1 KEAIMF
7 TLARHS
13 AFTPQD
19 LQKMMGFSVG
29 FDSIF
34 DRFFDMDLTRDS
46 GYPPYNIRKIN
57 EAQYVIEIALAGFSK
72 DDIEVEVTE
81 GSLTIRSKKLDEK
94 EEETSEDSYV
104 HKGIAKR
111 TFLRCWTLSDDI
123 FVKGADLK
131 DGMLVINLEKVIPE
145 EKKPRLIT
153 IGSGDVIKG

>member
-1 KEAIMF
+1 MF

-29 FDSIF
+29 FDSVF
-34 DRFFDMDLTRDS
+34 DRFFDMDTTRDS

-72 DDIEVEVTE
+72 DDIEIELTE
-81 GSLTIRSKKLDEK
+81 GNLAVRSKK
-94 EEETSEDSYV
+94 EEETNGDESFV

-111 TFLRCWTLSDDI
+111 SFLRSWTLSDDI
-123 FVKGADLK
+123 IVKGADLK
-131 DGMLVINLEKVIPE
+131 DGMLIINLEKVIPD
-145 EKKPRLIT
+145 EKKPRLIQ
-153 IGSGDVIKG
+153 IGT

>member
-1 KEAIMF
+1 MLH
-7 TLARHS
+7 LARHS

-72 DDIEVEVTE
+72 EDIEVEVTE
-81 GSLTIRSKKLDEK
+81 GNLTVRSKKLEEK
-94 EEETSEDSYV
+94 TELTSEDSYV

-111 TFLRCWTLSDDI
+111 SFLRSWTLSDDI
-123 FVKGADLK
+123 VVRGADLK
-131 DGMLVINLEKVIPE
+131 DGMLIINLEKVIPD
-145 EKKPRLIT
+145 EKRPRLIT
-153 IGSGDVIKG
+153 IGSGDVIKE

>member
-1 KEAIMF
+1 MLH
-7 TLARHS
+7 LARHS

-34 DRFFDMDLTRDS
+34 ERFFDMDTTRDS

-81 GSLTIRSKKLDEK
+81 GTLAVRSKK
-94 EEETSEDSYV
+94 EEETNGDESFV

-111 TFLRCWTLSDDI
+111 SFLRTYTLSDD
-123 FVKGADLK
+123 VVVQGADLK
-131 DGMLVINLEKVIPE
+131 DGMLIINLEKVIPD
-145 EKKPRLIT
+145 EKKPRLIQ
-153 IGSGDVIKG
+153 IGS

>member
-1 KEAIMF
+1 MLH
-7 TLARHS
+7 LARHS

-34 DRFFDMDLTRDS
+34 DRFFDMDTTRDS

-72 DDIEVEVTE
+72 DDIEVELTE
-81 GSLTIRSKKLDEK
+81 GNLAVRSKK
-94 EEETSEDSYV
+94 EEETNGDDSFV

-111 TFLRCWTLSDDI
+111 SFLRSWTLSDDI
-123 FVKGADLK
+123 IVQGADLK
-131 DGMLVINLEKVIPE
+131 DGMLIINLEKVIPD
-145 EKKPRLIT
+145 EKKPRLIQ
-153 IGSGDVIKG
+153 IGS

>member
-1 KEAIMF
+1 MF

-94 EEETSEDSYV
+94 EEDTSENSYV

-111 TFLRCWTLSDDI
+111 SFLRCWTLSDDI

>member
-1 KEAIMF
+1 MF

-29 FDSIF
+29 FDSVF

-72 DDIEVEVTE
+72 EDIEVEVTE
-81 GSLTIRSKKLDEK
+81 GNLAIRSKEEK
-94 EEETSEDSYV
+94 ETDEDESFV

-111 TFLRCWTLSDDI
+111 SFLRSFTLSDDI
-123 FVKGADLK
+123 IVKGADLK
-131 DGMLVINLEKVIPE
+131 DGMLIINLEKVIPD
-145 EKKPRLIT
+145 EKKPRLIQ
-153 IGSGDVIKG
+153 IGTSK

>member
-1 KEAIMF
+1 MF

-34 DRFFDMDLTRDS
+34 DRFFDMDTTRDS

-57 EAQYVIEIALAGFSK
+57 EVQYVIEIALAGFSK
-72 DDIEVEVTE
+72 EDIEVEVTE
-81 GSLTIRSKKLDEK
+81 GNLTIRSKEEK
-94 EEETSEDSYV
+94 ETDEDDSFV

-111 TFLRCWTLSDDI
+111 SFLRSFTLSDDI
-123 FVKGADLK
+123 IVKGADLK
-131 DGMLVINLEKVIPE
+131 DGMLIINLEKVIPD
-145 EKKPRLIT
+145 EKKPRLIQ
-153 IGSGDVIKG
+153 IGSK

>member
-1 KEAIMF
+1 MLH
-7 TLARHS
+7 LARHS

-34 DRFFDMDLTRDS
+34 DRFFDMDTTRDS

-72 DDIEVEVTE
+72 EDIEVEVTE
-81 GSLTIRSKKLDEK
+81 GNLAVRSKK
-94 EEETSEDSYV
+94 EEETNGDDSFV

-111 TFLRCWTLSDDI
+111 SFLRSWTLSDDI
-123 FVKGADLK
+123 IVQGADVK
-131 DGMLVINLEKVIPE
+131 DGMLIINLEKVIPD
-145 EKKPRLIT
+145 EKKPRLIQ
-153 IGSGDVIKG
+153 IGS

>member
-1 KEAIMF
+1 MLQ
-7 TLARHS
+7 LARHS

-34 DRFFDMDLTRDS
+34 DRFFDMDTTRDS

-72 DDIEVEVTE
+72 DDIEVELTE
-81 GSLTIRSKKLDEK
+81 GTLTVRSKKLQEQMELD
-94 EEETSEDSYV
+94 SEDSYV

-111 TFLRCWTLSDDI
+111 SFLRCWTLSDDI

-131 DGMLVINLEKVIPE
+131 DGMLVINLEKVIPD
-145 EKKPRLIT
+145 EKKPRLIN
-153 IGSGDVIKG
+153 IGSGDVSEG

>member
-1 KEAIMF
+1 MF
-7 TLARHS
+7 RLAQHS

-34 DRFFDMDLTRDS
+34 DRFFDMDTTRDS

-81 GSLTIRSKKLDEK
+81 GTLTIRSKKLEDQVELN
-94 EEETSEDSYV
+94 SEDSYV

-111 TFLRCWTLSDDI
+111 SFLRCWTLSDDM
-123 FVKGADLK
+123 VVGGADLK
-131 DGMLVINLEKVIPE
+131 DGMLVINLEKVIPD
-145 EKKPRLIT
+145 EKKPRLIN
-153 IGSGDVIKG
+153 IGSGDVIES

>member
-1 KEAIMF
+1 MF

-34 DRFFDMDLTRDS
+34 DRFFDMDTTRDS

-81 GSLTIRSKKLDEK
+81 GTLTIRSKKLEDQVELN
-94 EEETSEDSYV
+94 SEDSYV

-111 TFLRCWTLSDDI
+111 SFLRCWTLSDDM
-123 FVKGADLK
+123 VVGGADLK
-131 DGMLVINLEKVIPE
+131 DGMLVINLEKVIPD
-145 EKKPRLIT
+145 EKKPRLIN
-153 IGSGDVIKG
+153 IGSGDVIES

>member
-1 KEAIMF
+1 MLH
-7 TLARHS
+7 LARHS

-34 DRFFDMDLTRDS
+34 DRFFDMDTTRDS

-81 GSLTIRSKKLDEK
+81 GTLAVRSKK
-94 EEETSEDSYV
+94 EEETNGDESFV

-111 TFLRCWTLSDDI
+111 SFMRSFSLSDDI
-123 FVKGADLK
+123 IVKGADLK
-131 DGMLVINLEKVIPE
+131 DGMLIVELERVIPD
-145 EKKPRLIT
+145 EKKPRLIQ
-153 IGSGDVIKG
+153 IGS

>member
-1 KEAIMF
+1 MLH
-7 TLARHS
+7 LARHS

-34 DRFFDMDLTRDS
+34 DRFFDMDTTRDS

-81 GSLTIRSKKLDEK
+81 GSLAVRSKK
-94 EEETSEDSYV
+94 EEEMNGDDSFV

-111 TFLRCWTLSDDI
+111 SFLRSWTLSDDI
-123 FVKGADLK
+123 IVKGADLK
-131 DGMLVINLEKVIPE
+131 DGMLVIDLEKVIPE
-145 EKKPRLIT
+145 EKKPRLIQ
-153 IGSGDVIKG
+153 IGS